1 MSARNQSSVE
11 KPLNKVINSLS
22 LKKLNTDNVGC
33 KNYKSTNNDSIIN
46 TSTKKN
52 KIMIN
57 NYQ

>member
-22 LKKLNTDNVGC
+22 LKKLNTDNVGG
-33 KNYKSTNNDSIIN
+33 KNYKSTNNESLLN